1 MRYLAMA
8 MAAGAVAFGTSVSA
22 QKDLRAA
29 IEAQNKRFVA
39 AVAKADVAAIGGL
52 YTDDAQAL
60 PPNGDVVKGRA
71 AIQQMWKSV
80 FDSGIAAAS
89 LETADVEADGS
100 LAYETG
106 RYEMK
111 LKEGKVADRGK
122 YVVVWKRTGNE
133 WRIHRDIW
141 NTNMPAGK

>member
-1 MRYLAMA
+1 
-8 MAAGAVAFGTSVSA
+8 
-22 QKDLRAA
+22 
-29 IEAQNKRFVA
+29 
-39 AVAKADVAAIGGL
+39 
-52 YTDDAQAL
+52 
-60 PPNGDVVKGRA
+60 
-71 AIQQMWKSV
+71 MWKSV

-111 LKEGKVADRGK
+111 LKDGKVADRGK

>member
-71 AIQQMWKSV
+71 AIQQMWKGV

-89 LETADVEADGS
+89 LDTADVEADGS

>member
-8 MAAGAVAFGTSVSA
+8 MAAGAVTFGASVSA

-39 AVAKADVAAIGGL
+39 AVAKADVAALGGL
-52 YTDDAQAL
+52 YTDEAQAL

-111 LKEGKVADRGK
+111 LKDGKVADRGK

>member
-1 MRYLAMA
+1 MRYLALA
-8 MAAGAVAFGTSVSA
+8 IVAGAVALAPGVSA
-22 QKDLRAA
+22 QKDLRGT

-39 AVAKADVAAIGGL
+39 AVAKADVTAIGGL

-71 AIQQMWKSV
+71 AIQQMWKAV
-80 FDSGIAAAS
+80 FDSGVAGAS

-111 LKEGKVADRGK
+111 LKDGKVADRGK
-122 YVVVWKRTGNE
+122 YVVVWKRTGSD

>member
-1 MRYLAMA
+1 MRYLAVA
-8 MAAGAVAFGTSVSA
+8 MAAGAVTFGTSVSA

-39 AVAKADVAAIGGL
+39 AVAKADVAALGGL
-52 YTDDAQAL
+52 YTDEAQAL

-111 LKEGKVADRGK
+111 LKDGKVADRGK